1 MVTDVSSAGSAVGA
15 PPLHWAPGFSP
26 AVLIALQ
33 PSVTAPR
40 LPSRYLPLKWQG
52 LFGFRALF
60 TLHFTAGGQSQVDIG
75 ELSH

>member
-1 MVTDVSSAGSAVGA
+1 MVTDVSSAGSVVGA

-40 LPSRYLPLKWQG
+40 LPLPSLEMAG
-52 LFGFRALF
+52 ALWLPGPYSHF
-60 TLHFTAGGQSQVDIG
+60 TLQQGDKVK
-75 ELSH
+75 